1 MLTYILEPT
10 FILITL
16 EIIISFASFLL
27 SFFQGGMYLIN
38 FIGVYGPGLSI
49 LFIVFVEAVGVFWF
63 YGVNNFSKDIEQML
77 GKKPGLFWRIC
88 WTYISPVFLLVS
100 IFVSWVLIMERR
112 FTLIYLNYYTPD

>member
-1 MLTYILEPT
+1 MLLTV
-10 FILITL
+10 
-16 EIIISFASFLL
+16 
-27 SFFQGGMYLIN
+27 FQGGMYLVN

-100 IFVSWVLIMERR
+100 VLLVFLRGFCFAFTQEVRR
-112 FTLIYLNYYTPD
+112 SLE